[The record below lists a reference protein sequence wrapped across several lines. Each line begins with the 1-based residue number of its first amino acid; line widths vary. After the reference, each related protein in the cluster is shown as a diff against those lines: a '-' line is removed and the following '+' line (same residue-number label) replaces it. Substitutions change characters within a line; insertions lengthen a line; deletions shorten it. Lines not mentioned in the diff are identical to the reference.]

1 MRKIAIF
8 ILLISTLVGCIHE
21 NQSTNKKTIFVT
33 ITPLKSIIAEIT
45 CNDFEIEVFVP
56 KGASPETYDPTA
68 KQLTAASDAQMLFS
82 TGLIN
87 FEQQLTSRLDG
98 TTEIVDLSQ
107 GIEVLAGCCSHNH
120 KHNHSHAHGIDPHI
134 WTSPR
139 ALQTMVRTAH
149 SAIKR
154 HYPDSAKYDTAVDNL
169 IARLEALDIYCEQ
182 SINNAGVKEMMIYHP
197 AYTYYAHDYGIDQ
210 IAIEQDGKDPSPR
223 QLTTLVE
230 RAKSN
235 DIEAILIQPQYDI
248 NKVRAIA
255 DECGAEIVVTDP
267 LAEDILLEIR
277 SVTNKICNINE

>member
-1 MRKIAIF
+1 MRKITIF
-8 ILLISTLVGCIHE
+8 ILLITSLAGCINE
-21 NQSTNKKTIFVT
+21 NRSANKKTIFVT
-33 ITPLKSIIAEIT
+33 ITPLKNIIANIT
-45 CNDFEIEVFVP
+45 CNDFEIEVLVP
-56 KGASPETYDPTA
+56 EGASPETYDPTA

-107 GIEVLAGCCSHNH
+107 GIEVLSGCCSHNH
-120 KHNHSHAHGIDPHI
+120 KPNHSHAHGIDPHI

-154 HYPDSAKYDTAVDNL
+154 HYPDSAKYDTAADNL
-169 IARLEALDIYCEQ
+169 IARLDELDSYCEQ
-182 SINNAGVKEMMIYHP
+182 SITNADVKVMMIYHP
-197 AYTYYAHDYGIDQ
+197 AYTYYANDYGIQQ

-223 QLTTLVE
+223 QLTALVE